1 MLIKG
6 NLMKHERITLSE
18 NIKSVFLFVLFF
30 IITIVLPIAS
40 YNELVFV
47 FEALNKHPLIF
58 NEKSF
63 SACLILYTPAFAML
77 TRMIFL
83 KVRNIEIKPELLI
96 KWYKL
101 CGITLI
107 LLLISV
113 PTYTYFIE
121 SKIKS
126 EGYTVCNSYS
136 TSRGAD
142 IWVTSQHYCIEK
154 GYRVSEEITDWLKQ
168 QTTEPTPEDVI
179 KKVDEL
185 LANNP

>member
-18 NIKSVFLFVLFF
+18 NIKSLFLFVLFF

-77 TRMIFL
+77 T
-83 KVRNIEIKPELLI
+83 
-96 KWYKL
+96 
-101 CGITLI
+101 
-107 LLLISV
+107 
-113 PTYTYFIE
+113 
-121 SKIKS
+121 
-126 EGYTVCNSYS
+126 
-136 TSRGAD
+136 
-142 IWVTSQHYCIEK
+142 
-154 GYRVSEEITDWLKQ
+154 
-168 QTTEPTPEDVI
+168 
-179 KKVDEL
+179 
-185 LANNP
+185 LAKN

>member
-1 MLIKG
+1 MESVKI
-6 NLMKHERITLSE
+6 MVSE
-18 NIKSVFLFVLFF
+18 NIKGIFLFIFFFVLT
-30 IITIVLPIAS
+30 ITLPMVS
-40 YNELVFV
+40 YSEVTLV
-47 FEALNKHPLIF
+47 FEALNQHQLIF
-58 NEKSF
+58 EEKSF
-63 SACLILYTPAFAML
+63 GASLILGTPVLAML
-77 TRMIFL
+77 TRLIFL
-83 KVRNIEIKPELLI
+83 KLRSIEIEPELLI

-101 CGITLI
+101 CGVTLI
-107 LLLISV
+107 FLLISV
-113 PTYTYFIE
+113 PTYIYFIE